1 MSLLLEAL
9 KKSEDERAQRRNES
23 PLYAG
28 QAGTTAR
35 SSSSNIALLA
45 ALLFGGIAAG
55 LTAWVFLG
63 GKAPNQAA
71 SVSAPQA
78 TSNSSPTT
86 ASTAPAP
93 TQATVS
99 ALPQTLSLPA
109 ASSPAAPQPSVAPGR
124 SLFADPP
131 TQAVNPVV
139 PEPEKQ
145 PTASNNASTTP
156 VAKPAPPVAN
166 KTLTVKQD
174 TPNTST
180 TVASVKSSKE
190 ADTSLRI
197 DKKIST
203 SEVVAYAELPP
214 EIRAELPALRLSGYM
229 NAEQSSERLIAIN
242 DKLVRVGDEVLPGLQ
257 VMSLTASVVV
267 MSYKGYRFRIAQ

>member
-23 PLYAG
+23 PLYSG
-28 QAGTTAR
+28 QAGATAR

-78 TSNSSPTT
+78 ASNSSPTT

-93 TQATVS
+93 TEATAS

-131 TQAVNPVV
+131 TQTVNPVV

-145 PTASNNASTTP
+145 PTAANNPSATP
-156 VAKPAPPVAN
+156 AAKPAPPAN
-166 KTLTVKQD
+166 KAAAVKQD

-180 TVASVKSSKE
+180 TVSIVKFAKE

>member
-23 PLYAG
+23 PLYSG
-28 QAGTTAR
+28 QAGATAR

-78 TSNSSPTT
+78 ASNSSPTT

-93 TQATVS
+93 TQAPAS

-131 TQAVNPVV
+131 AQAVNPVA
-139 PEPEKQ
+139 PEQEKQ
-145 PTASNNASTTP
+145 PAPAP
-156 VAKPAPPVAN
+156 KPAPPVNN
-166 KTLTVKQD
+166 KAAVKQD
-174 TPNTST
+174 TPNMST
-180 TVASVKSSKE
+180 TVASVKSAKE

-229 NAEQSSERLIAIN
+229 HAEQSSERLIAIN

>member
-23 PLYAG
+23 PLYSG
-28 QAGTTAR
+28 QTGTTAK

-78 TSNSSPTT
+78 TINSSPTT

-93 TQATVS
+93 TEATAS

-109 ASSPAAPQPSVAPGR
+109 ASSPAAPQPSVGPGR

-131 TQAVNPVV
+131 AQAVNPVA
-139 PEPEKQ
+139 PEQEKQ
-145 PTASNNASTTP
+145 PA
-156 VAKPAPPVAN
+156 PAPKPTPPITN
-166 KTLTVKQD
+166 KAAAVKQD